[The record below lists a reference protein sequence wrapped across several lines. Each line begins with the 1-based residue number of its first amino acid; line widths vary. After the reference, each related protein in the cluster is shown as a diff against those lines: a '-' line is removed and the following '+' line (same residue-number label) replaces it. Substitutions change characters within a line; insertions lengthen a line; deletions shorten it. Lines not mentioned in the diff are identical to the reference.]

1 MEQQILW
8 CFYRLWGADIS
19 VLSQVVILSVYEK
32 KNGTDKIWCSCSP
45 GIPLGFWAKILWSRG
60 FTKILESQLHG
71 SQRKSYL
78 SAPFFFHLRCEWL
91 VRGRLYMPNLRCE
104 SHHRIC
110 NLRYGMSA
118 YIGFCCSYSG
128 LTDFIDTIP
137 RLLYTKPTSKSQ
149 TNNSYD
155 YENFIIV
162 IILNNVSVCRSKT
175 WYMVTDMISKF
186 SAGSAGD
193 SILMNNSMHENFNL
207 NYS

>member
-1 MEQQILW
+1 MAHEGNHICLHRFSFIYAVNDLW
-8 CFYRLWGADIS
+8 EDAYTCPIYAVNR
-19 VLSQVVILSVYEK
+19 
-32 KNGTDKIWCSCSP
+32 T
-45 GIPLGFWAKILWSRG
+45 
-60 FTKILESQLHG
+60 TES
-71 SQRKSYL
+71 
-78 SAPFFFHLRCEWL
+78 A
-91 VRGRLYMPNLRCE
+91 
-104 SHHRIC
+104 

-155 YENFIIV
+155 YEKFIIV

-193 SILMNNSMHENFNL
+193 SILMNNSMQGAFDL
-207 NYS
+207 TDVFAYPLM